1 MNEYPKPKPNQF
13 YGAATPQELLE
24 QYGSPLYVYNESILR
39 ARCREMAHLISIP
52 GFKFQADYSCKAN
65 SNVELLKIIREE
77 GLTADA
83 MSPGEIFLLFMAGFL
98 PSEIFYIGNNVSPAE
113 MEWALEHHVMVS
125 VDSLSQLEQFGKIN
139 PGGKVALR
147 INPGLGV
154 GHHQKVVTAGKSTKF
169 GITTDHLGEIKKI
182 SREYQLRIA
191 GLNQHLG
198 SLFLDGAVYLEG
210 VKKLLEVATSFEELE
225 FIDFGGGMG
234 IPYQKR
240 QGQQRL
246 DLLKF
251 KTDFASV
258 LQKHGA
264 GFPDHFQFR
273 IEPGR
278 YIVAECGV
286 LLGSVHSKKES
297 YGKTY
302 IGTDIGF
309 NVLMRP
315 VLYGAEHDIEV
326 YPASHALDH
335 EGAEKETV
343 TLVGNICES
352 GDILAKDKELPVM
365 EVGDI
370 IGVIDAG
377 AYGMSMA
384 SNYNNRLRPA
394 EILIQGD
401 GLPRLIRRRDTLEDL
416 VRNFLS

>member
-1 MNEYPKPKPNQF
+1 MKEYPKPKPNKF
-13 YGAATPQELLE
+13 YGATTPQELLE

-113 MEWALEHHVMVS
+113 MEWALEHQVMVS

-147 INPGLGV
+147 INPGIGV

-169 GITTDHLGEIKKI
+169 GMTTDHLEEIKKI

-198 SLFLDGAVYLEG
+198 SLFLDGTVYLEG
-210 VKKLLEVATSFEELE
+210 VKKLLDVATSFAELE

-234 IPYQKR
+234 IPYQRR

-246 DLLKF
+246 DLVKF
-251 KTDFASV
+251 KTDFASI

-278 YIVAECGV
+278 YITAECGV

-326 YPASHALDH
+326 YPANHALDH
-335 EGAEKETV
+335 EGAGKETV

-352 GDILAKDKELPVM
+352 GDILAKDKELSVM

-416 VRNFLS
+416 VRNFIP

>member
-1 MNEYPKPKPNQF
+1 MNEYPKPNVF
-13 YGAATPQELLE
+13 YGATTPQELLK
-24 QYGSPLYVYNESILR
+24 QYGSPLYVYNETVLR

-83 MSPGEIFLLFMAGFL
+83 MSPGEIFLLLTAGFL
-98 PSEIFYIGNNVSPAE
+98 PSEIFYIGNNVSPSE
-113 MEWALEHHVMVS
+113 MEWALDHHVMVS
-125 VDSLSQLEQFGKIN
+125 VDSVSQLEQFGKIN

-147 INPGLGV
+147 INPGIGV

-182 SREYQLRIA
+182 SREYPLRIA

-210 VKKLLEVATSFEELE
+210 VKKLLDIAAYFEELE

-240 QGQQRL
+240 QGQQGL
-246 DLLKF
+246 DLVKF

-286 LLGSVHSKKES
+286 LLGRVHSKKES

-302 IGTDIGF
+302 VGTDIGF

-326 YPASHALDH
+326 YPGNHALDN
-335 EGAEKETV
+335 EGTKTEKETV

-352 GDILAKDKELPVM
+352 GDILAKDKELPVI

-416 VRNFLS
+416 VRNFIT